1 MMLSEMLRWH
11 AVDESGHGAGHI
23 FEVTAR
29 RRGKELVVTGFVLG
43 EAGLRRRLGLGD
55 GGREIT
61 MQDVVRI
68 DGTTV
73 VIRDED
79 IPSAS

>member
-1 MMLSEMLRWH
+1 MTLSEMLRWH
-11 AVDESGHGAGHI
+11 AVDESGRSAGHV
-23 FEVTAR
+23 FEVTGR

-43 EAGLRRRLGLGD
+43 EGGLRRRLGLGG

-61 MQDVVRI
+61 MQDIVRI